1 MVLPVAIVVLPAT
14 VTALGAAA
22 LCAGLLRTPVGR
34 SVGSTSGEG
43 RRAYGGVPMTPTGGR
58 SVTGGQGQ
66 EPSARGRYFTLQ
78 QAEAAFPV
86 FTPRLLRRLVQERRI
101 AFSRAG
107 RCIVLAEADILAHL
121 EANGAGWPAGTSL
134 HDGLAEEA
142 VRRLI
147 WAARAST
154 IALSRSAEA
163 CW

>member
-78 QAEAAFPV
+78 QAAAAFPA
-86 FTPRLLRRLVQERRI
+86 FTLRLLRRLVQERRI

-107 RCIVLAEADILAHL
+107 RCIVLAEATSSPTSKPA
-121 EANGAGWPAGTSL
+121 AWSRPAGTWL
-134 HDGLAEEA
+134 HDGTAAKAALA
-142 VRRLI
+142 LI
-147 WAARAST
+147 WAARASA